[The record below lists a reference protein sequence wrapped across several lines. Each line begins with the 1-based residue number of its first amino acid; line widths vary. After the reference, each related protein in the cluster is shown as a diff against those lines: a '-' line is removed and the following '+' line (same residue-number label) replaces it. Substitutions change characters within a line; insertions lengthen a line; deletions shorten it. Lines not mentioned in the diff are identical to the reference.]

1 MLQHFAGV
9 CCVMRWTQTACSV
22 STLLTQK
29 RLKAERVH
37 REVKPTR
44 KWLPPPTSYDQT
56 LLFFTE
62 WSPQSLNHGQS
73 AESGLEA
80 FCRERERERDSFG
93 HETAFSNA
101 EAITAVERGA
111 LTNGGLRQPPR
122 RGHADHFLR
131 DRSRDEDKRPLWA
144 LQLEICCDYRLPH
157 RFLIRFILPLL
168 IWIFF

>member
-1 MLQHFAGV
+1 MGSLQRVVWKLFV
-9 CCVMRWTQTACSV
+9 
-22 STLLTQK
+22 
-29 RLKAERVH
+29 ER
-37 REVKPTR
+37 
-44 KWLPPPTSYDQT
+44 
-56 LLFFTE
+56 
-62 WSPQSLNHGQS
+62 G
-73 AESGLEA
+73 
-80 FCRERERERDSFG
+80 RERDSFG

-144 LQLEICCDYRLPH
+144 LQLEICCDYRLSR

-168 IWIFF
+168 I